1 MGGVLSC
8 SPCPYGTFELAT
20 IGNGCNIYVAK
31 VSVSLWKCDFD
42 TLDRI
47 NRKSG

>member
-1 MGGVLSC
+1 MF
-8 SPCPYGTFELAT
+8 PCPFGTLELAI
-20 IGNGCNIYVAK
+20 IGNGCNFYVLK
-31 VSVSLWKCDFD
+31 VLVSLWKCDFE